1 MPKKGNIHTK
11 FHKCKAKLK
20 LEIVMSMT
28 LADRGSGATGYHTSG
43 IQAPL
48 YSKTRLYMICKIS
61 LVSAV
66 VAQPGRALDLFRG
79 EAEDRAVVSSNLTD
93 GTYTC
98 FTAFLIIMEMFS
110 IILPDADRWFLA
122 SNIALSSCFDKCL
135 EIFLSLL
142 AASKKCSPLSS
153 AEKATLCMSR

>member
-48 YSKTRLYMICKIS
+48 YSKTRLYMICKTS

-66 VAQPGRALDLFRG
+66 VAQPGRALDLLRG

-93 GTYTC
+93 GILHVFCSIYDYSSGVLDYT
-98 FTAFLIIMEMFS
+98 FRGRKMVLGIKY
-110 IILPDADRWFLA
+110 
-122 SNIALSSCFDKCL
+122 SC
-135 EIFLSLL
+135 
-142 AASKKCSPLSS
+142 
-153 AEKATLCMSR
+153 